1 MANQTFYDLPFIY
14 VYDGDALVDGRDY
27 ADTSVLLLNNSDF
40 ILRRICGVN
49 NLAHT
54 FRYRDAQRMN
64 RIQWLSQV
72 NNDIVSVPESLY
84 PAASQLGFDL
94 GNVLRANNTGGGQTH
109 YYSQIGFQ
117 GVRRFYGT
125 ETPESNYR
133 YYDRPY
139 TIRFD
144 FTIFDT
150 GLASPLQYNVV
161 VPDRDF
167 ELLSITALI
176 DKTGGRSANPT
187 VQAAHDFKMTLY
199 DARQNQLSNAPVVDE
214 YLCAGGANYNSI
226 FPVPTIWY
234 PVNSVIRFDIQSLLL
249 AAQVPASVTLLFNGL
264 WRFPC

>member
-1 MANQTFYDLPFIY
+1 MANATYYDLPFIY
-14 VYDGDALVDGRDY
+14 VYDGDALTDSVNY

-49 NLAHT
+49 NLATT
-54 FRYRDAQRMN
+54 FRYRDSQRMN
-64 RIQWLSQV
+64 RIQSLSLV

-84 PAASQLGFDL
+84 PAASQIGFDL
-94 GNVLRANNTGGGQTH
+94 GNVARANNTGGGQTH
-109 YYSQIGFQ
+109 YFSQIGFQ
-117 GVRRFYGT
+117 GVRRFYGV

-144 FTIFDT
+144 FTIADT
-150 GLASPLQYNVV
+150 GLASPLQYNVQ

-167 ELLSITALI
+167 ELLSIVALI
-176 DKTGGRSANPT
+176 DTSGGAFPQVMAS
-187 VQAAHDFKMTLY
+187 HDFKITLY
-199 DARQNQLSNAPVVDE
+199 DAKQNQLSNAPVVDE
-214 YLCAGGANYNSI
+214 YICANGPDYNSI